1 MKIRSI
7 AIVATLAAIAALPG
21 FVPVE
26 AAAQGRETVTPAFQ
40 EAISNIPG
48 KSLIGLVVSYP
59 PGGKTPAHTHARSA
73 FIVGYVLSG
82 SIRSQVNGGKIQVF
96 HAGEHW
102 IEPPGGAH
110 HQISENASTTEP
122 ASLLA
127 ISVADTADAGRLT
140 TIAK

>member
-1 MKIRSI
+1 VK
-7 AIVATLAAIAALPG
+7 
-21 FVPVE
+21 
-26 AAAQGRETVTPAFQ
+26 QPAFQ

-102 IEPPGGAH
+102 IEPPGGAR
-110 HQISENASTTEP
+110 HQIGENASTTEP

-127 ISVADTADAGRLT
+127 IFVADTADAGRLT
-140 TIAK
+140 TIDK

>member
-1 MKIRSI
+1 MKVCSI
-7 AIVATLAAIAALPG
+7 AIAATLAAIAALPG

-26 AAAQGRETVTPAFQ
+26 AAAQNLETITPAFQ
-40 EAISNIPG
+40 APISNIPG
-48 KSLIGLVVSYP
+48 KSIIGLVVSYP
-59 PGGKTPAHTHARSA
+59 PGGKTPPHTHARSA

-102 IEPPGGAH
+102 TEPPGAH

-127 ISVADTADAGRLT
+127 ILVADTADAGRLT
-140 TIAK
+140 TFDK

>member
-1 MKIRSI
+1 MKIPSI
-7 AIVATLAAIAALPG
+7 AIVATLAAIAVPG

-26 AAAQGRETVTPAFQ
+26 AAAQDRETLTPAFQ
-40 EAISNIPG
+40 EAIPNIPG

-59 PGGKTPAHTHARSA
+59 PGGKSPAHTHARSA

-102 IEPPGGAH
+102 IEPPGSQ
-110 HQISENASTTEP
+110 HQISENASTTES

-140 TIAK
+140 TVEK

>member
-21 FVPVE
+21 FGLVKT
-26 AAAQGRETVTPAFQ
+26 AAQDRETVTPAFQ
-40 EAISNIPG
+40 EAIPNIPG
-48 KSLIGLVVSYP
+48 KSLTGIVVSYP
-59 PGGKTPAHTHARSA
+59 PGGKTPAHTHACSA

-96 HAGEHW
+96 HVGEHW
-102 IEPPGGAH
+102 MEPPGAH

-127 ISVADTADAGRLT
+127 ISAADTADAGRLT